1 MIDIKHKHA
10 GHLITIEGKPFMA
23 NDAGQWDLTEIWQTL
38 KLPKGKQPK
47 RFVERKEAQRLEQAG
62 KIGSLNRGR
71 AGSQTLAAKQAVIR
85 YAAWVSPEFED
96 MVFEAFEAILELPEV
111 MSAVTDQMRAMGYQ
125 HSATLLEREKD
136 NRREAFRA
144 MRRGPKRPLTAEQKE
159 RQRYARMARSE
170 ADKARRAGR
179 EYVG

>member
-1 MIDIKHKHA
+1 VGATAAALVDLSTVA
-10 GHLITIEGKPFMA
+10 GNKISNPPWVKFQS
-23 NDAGQWDLTEIWQTL
+23 AGWVNFPSAPT
-38 KLPKGKQPK
+38 
-47 RFVERKEAQRLEQAG
+47 
-62 KIGSLNRGR
+62 
-71 AGSQTLAAKQAVIR
+71 KQAVIR